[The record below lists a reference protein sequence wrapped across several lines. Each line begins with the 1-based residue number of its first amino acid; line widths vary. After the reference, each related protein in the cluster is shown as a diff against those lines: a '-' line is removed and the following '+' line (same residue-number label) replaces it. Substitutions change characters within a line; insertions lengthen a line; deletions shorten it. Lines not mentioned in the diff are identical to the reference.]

1 MKWNILC
8 YHTVD
13 PNQAEVFIRQL
24 NWFRECE
31 GYKFQA
37 FNEAFMAQS
46 HGGHGKIMTVTF
58 DDGDWTVSAIA
69 QKVLDDEGIRAML
82 YLTPD
87 YVLKKKC
94 YRAKTVR
101 PALNWDQL
109 GRWIDAGH
117 EIGSHTNTHINP
129 QLCEMSEFID
139 ELEQSRLI
147 IQTRLGIT
155 PCHFAY
161 PWGQHNEQTLQW
173 FHGQSDWKT
182 AALVQGRFNSAP
194 TDPFLLHRNVMSA
207 DWDLQAMHRVVRGRI
222 ARWVY
227 QVKTSLFRTNRQKR
241 ISC

>member
-13 PNQAEVFIRQL
+13 PEQADVFLRQL
-24 NWFRECE
+24 RWFRETE
-31 GYKFQA
+31 GYKFQP
-37 FNEAFMAQS
+37 FQKAFMS
-46 HGGHGKIMTVTF
+46 RSLGGHGKIMTVTF
-58 DDGDWTVSAIA
+58 DDGDWTASAVA
-69 QKVLDDEGIRAML
+69 QKVLDNEGIHAML

-87 YVLKKKC
+87 YVLQKKC
-94 YRAKTVR
+94 YQAQIVR
-101 PALNWDQL
+101 PSLNWDEL
-109 GRWIDAGH
+109 GRWIEAGH

-129 QLCEMSEFID
+129 LQCEINTFID
-139 ELEQSRLI
+139 ELEQSRSI

-155 PCHFAY
+155 PHHFAY

-173 FHGQSDWKT
+173 FHGQSYWKS
-182 AALVQGRFNSAP
+182 AALVQGRFNRAP
-194 TDPFLLHRNVMSA
+194 TDPFLLRRNVMSA

-227 QVKTSLFRTNRQKR
+227 QGKASIFRMNSKER